1 MFVLTRLLLCCQV
14 TEWCVHQVRA
24 ALDEVDVITTEL
36 RERTRSNGSQT
47 KTARELVCKRL
58 GDLTQVVVALLG
70 QSTATS
76 APDAV
81 LRLVVRLFKSITKT
95 ARVVSARERM
105 QSGAAASFLQLLLL
119 LMSLSPPLFLLCV
132 AGDSCV

>member
-1 MFVLTRLLLCCQV
+1 M
-14 TEWCVHQVRA
+14 HQVRA

-47 KTARELVCKRL
+47 KAARESVCKRL

-95 ARVVSARERM
+95 ARVVSARKRM

-119 LMSLSPPLFLLCV
+119 LMSLSPPLFLPCV